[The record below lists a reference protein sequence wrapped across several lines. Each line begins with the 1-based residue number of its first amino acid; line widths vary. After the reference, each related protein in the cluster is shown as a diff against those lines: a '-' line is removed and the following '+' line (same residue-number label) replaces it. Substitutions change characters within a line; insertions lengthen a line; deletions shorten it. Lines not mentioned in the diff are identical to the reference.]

1 MGDLLK
7 TDKTQQRFSI
17 SPEEVVR
24 ISVEAMASVFETA
37 PPAAGFQFDNV
48 KRNSFL
54 HDKAGVALPRAQKT
68 GTTICGAVF
77 DGGVVVGADTR
88 ATNGDIVA
96 DKNCQKIHPLAPNM
110 VCCGAGTAADC
121 DKVTNMIASQLK
133 LLRLD
138 WNRQVRVKTANH
150 LFKQMLFRYQGHIGA
165 YLVLAGADRD
175 GGHLYSIAAHGSTD
189 KTPYTANGSGMLAA
203 MAVLETGW
211 KPGMKEE
218 DAKKLVRDAIA
229 AGIINDMGSGS
240 NVDIAVIKP
249 GDDITYFRPYE
260 VVVGDGKRKKEYT
273 YAKGTTPLLSTKEV
287 TIIDSSVIQ
296 VGGEAME
303 VI

>member
-1 MGDLLK
+1 MK
-7 TDKTQQRFSI
+7 
-17 SPEEVVR
+17 
-24 ISVEAMASVFETA
+24 
-37 PPAAGFQFDNV
+37 GFQFDNV
-48 KRNSFL
+48 KRNAFL
-54 HDKAGVALPRAQKT
+54 ADKTGMVMPKTTKT

-88 ATNGDIVA
+88 STSGDIVA

-121 DKVTNMIASQLK
+121 YKVTSMIGSQLE

-165 YLVLAGADRD
+165 YLVLAGADLE

-189 KTPYTANGSGMLAA
+189 KIPYTAMGSGMLAA

-211 KPGMKEE
+211 KPGMTEE
-218 DAKKLVRDAIA
+218 GAKKLVRDAIA

-260 VVVGDGKRKKEYT
+260 VIQESGKRKKEYS
-273 YAKGTTPLLSTKEV
+273 YPAGTTPLLGTSVLKVDSVV
-287 TIIDSSVIQ
+287 TQQ
-296 VGGEAME
+296 VPVTAEAMD
-303 VI
+303 VGA